1 MGTPCRFDATQLAFN
16 GSPVNQAQCLL
27 RFVKR
32 VGEVDDTPAT
42 LPQVLMT
49 LLSDPLDLGVTK
61 GQLRSYLQK
70 QGIPEST
77 VGGSVTDR
85 LCHADSDNPSAPLAK
100 YFVIHDTSSKLKA
113 SETFDPGFINSTT
126 WSGNRLATLPRGKT
140 HIYITRL
147 GETLTDKSYLIPW
160 RATQFEI
167 KPPHT
172 RFRGLFLHH
181 ELVQPRK
188 GPGSSDADSPEPG
201 FTPAQYAR
209 LALQYVIASVRRGN
223 WMVPAFH
230 CVLDLGVGTHDDPQH
245 FDLAGWGRALDNTL
259 AAVRAERNATPSLT
273 MAVMAA
279 PDSF

>member
-70 QGIPEST
+70 QGIPETT

-100 YFVIHDTSSKLKA
+100 YFVIHDTSTKLGA
-113 SETFDPGFINSTT
+113 GQNFDPDFINSAK
-126 WSGNRLATLPRGKT
+126 WSGNHLDKLDPGKN

-147 GETLTDKSYLIPW
+147 AENPADK
-160 RATQFEI
+160 T
-167 KPPHT
+167 
-172 RFRGLFLHH
+172 
-181 ELVQPRK
+181 
-188 GPGSSDADSPEPG
+188 
-201 FTPAQYAR
+201 
-209 LALQYVIASVRRGN
+209 
-223 WMVPAFH
+223 
-230 CVLDLGVGTHDDPQH
+230 
-245 FDLAGWGRALDNTL
+245 
-259 AAVRAERNATPSLT
+259 
-273 MAVMAA
+273 
-279 PDSF
+279 